1 MDFEEVKYRID
12 TEIEYAKNKI
22 AALKTIEGS
31 GRMRTDLRE
40 YTELLGEP
48 QLLQEEMSDLERF
61 KRLGEY
67 RRTLETPVETLKDG
81 HPALREAKIAALGRI
96 MEAYVNLGIEKQ
108 LNEERE
114 G

>member
-48 QLLQEEMSDLERF
+48 QLLQEEMSDLNGSRGSENI
-61 KRLGEY
+61 GGPW
-67 RRTLETPVETLKDG
+67 RR
-81 HPALREAKIAALGRI
+81 R
-96 MEAYVNLGIEKQ
+96 
-108 LNEERE
+108 
-114 G
+114 